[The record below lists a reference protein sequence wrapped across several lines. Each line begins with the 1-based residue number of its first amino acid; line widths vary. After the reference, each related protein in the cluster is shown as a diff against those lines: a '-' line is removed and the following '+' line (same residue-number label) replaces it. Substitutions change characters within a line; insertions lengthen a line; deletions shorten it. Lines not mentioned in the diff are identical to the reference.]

1 MGSKQI
7 NICLVSGM
15 RKLKV
20 SQIPSPR
27 PLFLSAVYYL
37 NDQSCNGIILLDSPR
52 EFDRSFIHSIH
63 SFIHLCEHLLS
74 IHYYVPGPV

>member
-27 PLFLSAVYYL
+27 PPFLSAIYYL
-37 NDQSCNGIILLDSPR
+37 NDQELQWNHFVDSPG
-52 EFDRSFIHSIH
+52 EFDMVFHSFYSLIH
-63 SFIHLCEHLLS
+63 SFI
-74 IHYYVPGPV
+74 

>member
-27 PLFLSAVYYL
+27 LPFLSAIYYL
-37 NDQSCNGIILLDSPR
+37 NDQTCNGIILLDSAR
-52 EFDRSFIHSIH
+52 EFDMVFHSFYSFIHS
-63 SFIHLCEHLLS
+63 FEYLLS

>member
-27 PLFLSAVYYL
+27 PPFLSAIYYL
-37 NDQSCNGIILLDSPR
+37 NDQELQWNH
-52 EFDRSFIHSIH
+52 F
-63 SFIHLCEHLLS
+63 
-74 IHYYVPGPV
+74 V